1 MTKID
6 PYLHAALL
14 LKGADKEIS
23 EAHIAAVLKAAGVE
37 ADSAKAKVLA
47 EALKGVNWPLR
58 IPRKGVL
65 SSVSSVDSSL
75 LILATPKVEITFS
88 VASLAAVAKEVPI
101 SFRSSVNVGT
111 SVWSVSPVL

>member
-23 EAHIAAVLKAAGVE
+23 EAHIASVLKAAGVE

-47 EALKGVNWPLR
+47 EALKGVNFDD
-58 IPRKGVL
+58 VL
-65 SSVSSVDSSL
+65 KAAAAPVAVAAAPAAAEAKKEEKKEDPAKSEAAAAEGL
-75 LILATPKVEITFS
+75 
-88 VASLAAVAKEVPI
+88 ASL
-101 SFRSSVNVGT
+101 FG
-111 SVWSVSPVL
+111 